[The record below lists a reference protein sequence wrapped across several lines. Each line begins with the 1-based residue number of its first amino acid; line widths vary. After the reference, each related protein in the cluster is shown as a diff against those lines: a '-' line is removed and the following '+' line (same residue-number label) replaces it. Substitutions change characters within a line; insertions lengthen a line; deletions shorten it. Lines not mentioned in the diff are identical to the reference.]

1 MIQITGDSVL
11 FRLAWTWLNRYHEPT
26 LVGAA
31 VTLFGLAF
39 GLPTLPEPT
48 QFAGSGPPAALSS
61 FGLSSNTPSPN
72 GSSPSGPSRPGVND
86 TVRDDAYYRQK
97 WASDAAAFYDA
108 NPPRDFDAVVQTGP
122 IVTAS
127 LRQAKGPANDFGGI
141 AQASHSDSQNSA
153 ADPVFATDRASA
165 GFLSRPDQIAPL
177 SPDSRNWRVATFM
190 AAGLLASL
198 VFAAAWPVRA
208 AQDSATAKLAFP
220 GADRES
226 SPPSDA
232 VAITLP
238 SAWVSVRPTA
248 RETVRRGIVG
258 TSYAMAGV
266 ATWGIWF

>member
-1 MIQITGDSVL
+1 MIQINGDSVL

-48 QFAGSGPPAALSS
+48 RTVGLGTNTSLSS
-61 FGLSSNTPSPN
+61 SAPPRNVQPQRS
-72 GSSPSGPSRPGVND
+72 GVND

-122 IVTAS
+122 VITAS

-153 ADPVFATDRASA
+153 ADPVSATDRASA
-165 GFLSRPDQIAPL
+165 GFLATPEGIAPL
-177 SPDSRNWRVATFM
+177 SPDSRNWRVATLM

-198 VFAAAWPVRA
+198 VFAAVWPVQA
-208 AQDSATAKLAFP
+208 SQDSATAKLAFP

-238 SAWVSVRPTA
+238 AAWVSVRPTA
-248 RETVRRGIVG
+248 REMVRRGIVG